1 MLTVN
6 IASLFW
12 SAYVSF
18 QANRKDL
25 TPKSPMMPIEDAEL
39 PQQPQQSQQEGKKE
53 EV

>member
-6 IASLFW
+6 VASLFG
-12 SAYVSF
+12 SAFVSF

-25 TPKSPMMPIEDAEL
+25 TPKSPMMPIEEPEL
-39 PQQPQQSQQEGKKE
+39 PQQPQEEKKE

>member
-6 IASLFW
+6 VASLFW
-12 SAYVSF
+12 SAFVSF

-25 TPKSPMMPIEDAEL
+25 TPKSPMMPIEEPEL
-39 PQQPQQSQQEGKKE
+39 PQQPQEEKKE